1 MGAVKEEPGEGTP
14 VKTGAGGT
22 PKKPAEGTPKAKA
35 SPTAKLK
42 LKLSPKVLAKAKA
55 TAKAKGKAK
64 EPEEGKVAIGKDV
77 WKDVHNQLAKL
88 SKSGKT
94 HLSQSLKKATGHAAK
109 RKWYYEQ
116 FLLDPDVSHKQVHK
130 ISLEKAKTT
139 EKVQKGWVTKYTVG
153 TLEGA
158 NPHAPNFEALCDAAV
173 EHLPSMA
180 HPNKKWADAGEKL
193 YYYEHV
199 AMQEEKR
206 SNESQTAAKQK
217 VDLDQENFEQVEAML
232 AFQPGDGKL
241 MLGGKPSGGPSS
253 GSGRPMTEEGK
264 DKEEAVELSEEEVLA
279 EAYKKCF
286 SSLKKAINSLG
297 TALDKGKVLKQ
308 TISSLPIAGESTV
321 QGHIDALD
329 KGLATFGAK
338 KEKWLQTMGGFP
350 VKYKPEEGKAL
361 AELEVHKEA
370 AEADLKALNKQWAP
384 LKLWARNEGHT
395 V

>member
-1 MGAVKEEPGEGTP
+1 MAPQKRPAAAMGAVKEEPGEGTP

-109 RKWYYEQ
+109 RKRYYEQ

-130 ISLEKAKTT
+130 MSLEKAKTT

-180 HPNKKWADAGEKL
+180 HPNKKWADAVVKSSTTMSML
-193 YYYEHV
+193 PCKKKN
-199 AMQEEKR
+199 APMR
-206 SNESQTAAKQK
+206 AKQQQSRK
-217 VDLDQENFEQVEAML
+217 WTWTRRTLSRWRPCWPFSQEMA
-232 AFQPGDGKL
+232 
-241 MLGGKPSGGPSS
+241 S
-253 GSGRPMTEEGK
+253 
-264 DKEEAVELSEEEVLA
+264 
-279 EAYKKCF
+279 
-286 SSLKKAINSLG
+286 
-297 TALDKGKVLKQ
+297 
-308 TISSLPIAGESTV
+308 
-321 QGHIDALD
+321 
-329 KGLATFGAK
+329 
-338 KEKWLQTMGGFP
+338 
-350 VKYKPEEGKAL
+350 
-361 AELEVHKEA
+361 
-370 AEADLKALNKQWAP
+370 
-384 LKLWARNEGHT
+384 
-395 V
+395 